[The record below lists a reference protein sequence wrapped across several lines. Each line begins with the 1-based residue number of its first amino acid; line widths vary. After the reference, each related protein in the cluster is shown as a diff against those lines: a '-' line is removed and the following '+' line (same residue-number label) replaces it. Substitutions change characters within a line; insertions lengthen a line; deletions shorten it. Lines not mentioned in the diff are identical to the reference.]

1 MKIGCLL
8 KFAALIV
15 IILGISF
22 YIVKKYGSDIVES
35 SKEKMEVF
43 IAEKIQNSIDEMSE
57 SAVKDSLQKNLD
69 DFIEEIDLEDIQI
82 SSKEYNL
89 MIKKF
94 TEFMDSNEI
103 NQESLKQLKNLIKE
117 YERP

>member
-8 KFAALIV
+8 KLAGLIV
-15 IILGISF
+15 IILGISY
-22 YIVKKYGSDIVES
+22 YIVKKYGDDIVES
-35 SKEKMEVF
+35 GKEKMEIF
-43 IAEKIQNSIDEMSE
+43 ITEKIQNSIDAMSE
-57 SAVKDSLQKNLD
+57 SVLKDSLQKSLD

-82 SSKEYNL
+82 SPKEYNL
-89 MIKKF
+89 LIEKI

-103 NQESLKQLKNLIKE
+103 NQETLRELKNLIRE